1 MIRRPW
7 SVLCRFS
14 NRLRDYKYFASDYSL
29 YDSRIWQLSASS
41 TYGFHAK
48 SIISFLR
55 FLYNLIIAVFR
66 QASGYVWCEFMYDRM
81 ILLENLENYCGIDF
95 FLLFWTRLS
104 IVKTS
109 NFAAL
114 ECMEGQWNKHVEIDN
129 ILSIGN
135 TWMNCNQ
142 LTENYRHTKWTE
154 CAINQM
160 ITRAILQLATLK
172 TATTPQTWTFRSTV
186 ISRTRQLLNTS
197 RWDCAFFC
205 LCVCIGTGTASQYL
219 QVRLCIFCAVQCR

>member
-1 MIRRPW
+1 MWVHVWQDDFVRKFGKLLR
-7 SVLCRFS
+7 
-14 NRLRDYKYFASDYSL
+14 NR
-29 YDSRIWQLSASS
+29 
-41 TYGFHAK
+41 
-48 SIISFLR
+48 
-55 FLYNLIIAVFR
+55 
-66 QASGYVWCEFMYDRM
+66 
-81 ILLENLENYCGIDF
+81 F

-135 TWMNCNQ
+135 TWMNWNQ

-160 ITRAILQLATLK
+160 ITRAILQPATLK
-172 TATTPQTWTFRSTV
+172 TVTTPQTWTFRSTV
-186 ISRTRQLLNTS
+186 ISRTRQLPNTS

-219 QVRLCIFCAVQCR
+219 QVRACSADCPAVFLDLYIYN